1 MPLHKLQWFF
11 PIAVTLHNCEEA
23 IWMPKWVSRHAAQLP
38 LQLPGTKELRF
49 ALVVLTLAAFAVT
62 YLSDRK
68 GEQSI
73 GAYLMF
79 GYVVAMLVNVF
90 VPHVP
95 ATLVFRSYTPGVVT
109 AVLINLPLMS
119 ILLFRA
125 VRERWVSGLKAV
137 AFAVVVP
144 LAIGGVIP
152 ALFVIGRII

>member
-90 VPHVP
+90 VGVSLIHAGCGNGSFDKSPFDEHS
-95 ATLVFRSYTPGVVT
+95 LVQGS
-109 AVLINLPLMS
+109 A
-119 ILLFRA
+119 
-125 VRERWVSGLKAV
+125 
-137 AFAVVVP
+137 
-144 LAIGGVIP
+144 
-152 ALFVIGRII
+152 